1 MGANGATEDVL
12 SRKSSKT
19 RALRNASKRSSE
31 SRQGDPGHS
40 LDDPRASKMRSSL
53 KASKTRSSSKSTEIP
68 LDEEFVLDDVEHK
81 GRVGNNAAGSWSGA
95 GAGAEAAAKGNPD
108 GQICGVNVVILP
120 SAWYMLYWDLIMMAL
135 IMVIVFLLPYE
146 AAFVPSY
153 SSLTFGEMTRTQFAF
168 MVVNRIL
175 DAFFSVDFLL
185 QFVLG
190 YVDSEGKVVTK
201 LSKIRN
207 KYLKSYFTIDFM
219 SLFPFDQVIQ
229 SESTP
234 LLRAIKFL
242 RLLKLLRA
250 LRANRIISRL
260 MSHIDISAATKKI
273 SKDFLILAV
282 IMHFVVCSWAYFAN
296 NGGSDDP
303 DRWIYLNEIDMS
315 STTAMYITIVQLT
328 FTSLGDI
335 QVILIP
341 DQMLKI
347 VTATVLSLISAFIIA
362 ELTDLIQTASAGD
375 TAYQRSLEQM
385 NGLMREKKFPSD
397 LRFRLRDFLRFKH
410 EKEGDMASSPERLEM
425 MKSLSPQLQV
435 QVTDQLQ
442 TVGLKTNPL
451 FVNAKEDVMIKIN
464 LALNS
469 QLVGATEVIFK
480 EGDPA
485 EYLCILEKG
494 FVISAGRV
502 IQGGSIFG
510 HECLLAGSFDEI
522 LHGHSTH
529 SLTFCSMTRIHV
541 HQLEQ
546 IVNKSA
552 PLFWRTLRKRAMKA
566 LIARG
571 LTRYCQLALRRQEKG
586 DRGARRL
593 AAEMINMGVGKIV
606 IFKMSLAYRY
616 VSGEN
621 EEIERAARRLQ
632 KWYRTARARKA
643 FKMLLFRE
651 RMTRLYFPK
660 EVAPSGGLSTAQ
672 GGSEISRLISN
683 FAPPASSNEHDETA
697 YKMDL
702 MAQQVGAL
710 FQEQRKMTRTIDTI
724 AMLIRKQA
732 LGL

>member
-1 MGANGATEDVL
+1 
-12 SRKSSKT
+12 
-19 RALRNASKRSSE
+19 
-31 SRQGDPGHS
+31 
-40 LDDPRASKMRSSL
+40 
-53 KASKTRSSSKSTEIP
+53 
-68 LDEEFVLDDVEHK
+68 
-81 GRVGNNAAGSWSGA
+81 
-95 GAGAEAAAKGNPD
+95 
-108 GQICGVNVVILP
+108 
-120 SAWYMLYWDLIMMAL
+120 
-135 IMVIVFLLPYE
+135 
-146 AAFVPSY
+146 
-153 SSLTFGEMTRTQFAF
+153 
-168 MVVNRIL
+168 
-175 DAFFSVDFLL
+175 
-185 QFVLG
+185 
-190 YVDSEGKVVTK
+190 
-201 LSKIRN
+201 
-207 KYLKSYFTIDFM
+207 
-219 SLFPFDQVIQ
+219 
-229 SESTP
+229 
-234 LLRAIKFL
+234 
-242 RLLKLLRA
+242 
-250 LRANRIISRL
+250 
-260 MSHIDISAATKKI
+260 
-273 SKDFLILAV
+273 
-282 IMHFVVCSWAYFAN
+282 MHFVVCSWAYFAN

-375 TAYQRSLEQM
+375 AAYQRSLEQM
-385 NGLMREKKFPSD
+385 NALMREEISRATFLPPA
-397 LRFRLRDFLRFKH
+397 RFSAVQTR
-410 EKEGDMASSPERLEM
+410 EGGRHGVQPERLEM

-571 LTRYCQLALRRQEKG
+571 LTRYCQLALRRQEKVTVA
-586 DRGARRL
+586 ARRL

-621 EEIERAARRLQ
+621 EEIERAARDSRNGTGQ
-632 KWYRTARARKA
+632 RAHGKH
-643 FKMLLFRE
+643 
-651 RMTRLYFPK
+651 
-660 EVAPSGGLSTAQ
+660 
-672 GGSEISRLISN
+672 SRCCC
-683 FAPPASSNEHDETA
+683 
-697 YKMDL
+697 
-702 MAQQVGAL
+702 
-710 FQEQRKMTRTIDTI
+710 
-724 AMLIRKQA
+724 
-732 LGL
+732 LGRG